1 MTVIEYAARFNEL
14 SRFALHQVNTQERK
28 MDHLEQG
35 LRGDIKSIIAG
46 QTFTN
51 FQEMYQRAVKIA
63 RVLEENDK
71 ETQDL
76 NLEKRRGEFTRQD
89 VQDRNDKRSR
99 PNYPP
104 EKGK

>member
-28 MDHLEQG
+28 MDHFEQG

-89 VQDRNDKRSR
+89 VQDRNGKRSR